1 MEEDIR
7 QQTLAE
13 TKNKMRM
20 LEAYTDTISGVYSN
34 AVLEIYSDENLIRA
48 LREKDFYSLSNF
60 SKKVTTAVNVVDF
73 VSLYDTKKRG
83 LF

>member
-48 LREKDFYSLSNF
+48 LREKRFLF
-60 SKKVTTAVNVVDF
+60 TVQLFKKGNNGCKCGGF
-73 VSLYDTKKRG
+73 CK
-83 LF
+83 FI